1 MKTVEIIYGYHESG
15 HYSVANAIQ
24 IAVEQLGASAS
35 ISKLFEG
42 QSQNWMTLFETFR
55 SVNNQKSLNFPDIFG
70 SDEILLGISD
80 AVRARSLLIKAEVI
94 VSTHPYTSYALADA
108 IPPGKTLIYDV
119 HTNYTPGPVFPHPRI
134 DGYFTPI
141 PRPELPYYF
150 RSRSVECKVPLPREL
165 QPKSGEEANKKDWL
179 LALGA
184 DGWGDL
190 SDLHRVL
197 GILPSNAILHVLAGR
212 NYREVSAVVPSTLK
226 NVSVVPFKSDI
237 SEYLKKSKFVFSK
250 ASGST
255 ITEAIAHR
263 CVPVFVKSYVPWELQ
278 AARHLVEAGVGIYLD
293 DLIWVVRQLGDAEV
307 WKRYIDKSRSFRSQI
322 LVAADQIAEGI
333 VAGSLTPSRQLLEN
347 PNIPTP
353 SNDPLGQLLQKK
365 IRRWESDEN

>member
-1 MKTVEIIYGYHESG
+1 MKTVEIVYGYHESG

-24 IAVEQLGASAS
+24 IAVEQLGASAT

-42 QSQNWMTLFETFR
+42 QSRNWMTLFETFR
-55 SVNNQKSLNFPDIFG
+55 SVNDQRSLNFPDIFG
-70 SDEILLGISD
+70 SDEVLLGISD
-80 AVRARSLLIKAEVI
+80 TVRARSLQIKADVI
-94 VSTHPYTSYALADA
+94 VSTHPYTSYALAEA
-108 IPPGKTLIYDV
+108 IPSGKTLIYDV

-141 PRPELPYYF
+141 PRPELPYCF
-150 RSRSVECKVPLPREL
+150 RSRSVECKVPLPHEL
-165 QPKSGEEANKKDWL
+165 QPKDGEDAKKKDWL

-197 GILPSNAILHVLAGR
+197 RILPSDAILHVLAGR
-212 NYREVSAVVPSTLK
+212 NYKAVSAVVPSTLR
-226 NVSVVPFKSDI
+226 NVNVVPFKSDI
-237 SEYLKKSKFVFSK
+237 GEYLRKSKFVFSK

-263 CVPVFVKSYVPWELQ
+263 CVPVFVRSYVPWELQ

-293 DLIWVVRQLGDAEV
+293 DLIWIVGQLADNEV
-307 WKRYIDKSRSFRSQI
+307 WKRYVDKSQSFRSQI
-322 LVAADQIAEGI
+322 LVAADKIAAGLM
-333 VAGSLTPSRQLLEN
+333 AGSLTPSQQLLEN
-347 PNIPTP
+347 PSIPRP

-365 IRRWESDEN
+365 ILRWGSDDC